1 MKNMRKKSGAA
12 VLLLLLIFLCSC
24 IISQAAEESAPPV
37 SMEVSSIYG
46 DMGKMGNHVPL
57 VISLYG
63 QSEVPFSG
71 KLNVR
76 TLENGSDESEEI
88 YEYSYP
94 VTVNMAET
102 KKKEIYVLL
111 GQRSSELYVSLTD
124 MSGKE
129 IAGRTLSF
137 YVSRDMGRLLAG
149 VLSDEADRLSYLNGV
164 NLDYGM
170 ISSSLI
176 PLETGSFPKDAR
188 GLELLDILVI
198 NHYNTAKLSKEQRS
212 AIVKWVE
219 KGGTLIFGTGDMAYE
234 VLEAFS
240 GEFHGISI
248 LEARKEN
255 VSLGAEYAEKS
266 PGDSNVDMVCADLWI
281 PGGTEVMESDGQPLL
296 TMVKKGS
303 GQAGFFSYDLG
314 DIKDFV
320 EKNPTYAVR
329 LFTDILGEDTIS
341 QLYYYSSYGKEREY
355 WDAQGLVNTGS
366 ADRLPNVGLYSA
378 AAVIYILTAGP
389 GLYILLKKRDKSRYY
404 GGAVVLASIAASAV
418 IYLMGTGTRFTSE
431 FYTLAT
437 VLDVE
442 GETVRETT
450 YLNVRTP
457 DSRPFSVKIPGEY
470 EITPLTRNSRYQ
482 EQPVLEFDKKK
493 NANVAISYEEE
504 GTVLSARRSR
514 AFESRY
520 FKLEQQAEKQFPGEF
535 EGELKVFDGKITGY
549 IKNGYP
555 FALSNAALFLYGQV
569 YDLGTLEPGEVR
581 EFDKEP
587 LLTWSVNMSYIVSE
601 WAAGNR
607 GTDPFDDG
615 EYLRSVEKRGLY
627 SYFIEKFYETYTA
640 DVRVAALGPKN
651 GLWNFVSSEGQ
662 AASGQVLYTSKL
674 PVNFE
679 QDGFVYRSGFMNPPE
694 VTSGSGSFY
703 SDGMAMYGTDP
714 IAVEYFLGTDIEVD
728 GLSFLPVSEE
738 FLNRQELYYLKIFDG
753 DAYFY
758 NYETKTYD
766 RAELSKIDFSGK
778 ELEPYLSPSNSLVVK
793 YTVGETDSSGVSSL
807 LPLLMVT
814 GRER

>member
-1 MKNMRKKSGAA
+1 MKKMRKKCGAA
-12 VLLLLLIFLCSC
+12 VLALCLGLLCFCMV
-24 IISQAAEESAPPV
+24 SQAAEDSVPPV
-37 SMEVSSIYG
+37 SMEVYSIYG
-46 DMGKMGNHVPL
+46 DMGKLGNHVPL
-57 VISLYG
+57 VVSLYG
-63 QSEVPFSG
+63 QSEVPFAGRLSI
-71 KLNVR
+71 R
-76 TLENGSDESEEI
+76 TLENGSDEDEEI

-102 KKKEIYVLL
+102 KRQEIYVPL

-124 MSGKE
+124 TSGKE
-129 IAGRTLSF
+129 LAGRTLSF
-137 YVSRDMGRLLAG
+137 YVSRDMGRLLVGA
-149 VLSDEADRLSYLNGV
+149 LSDEPEELSYLDGV

-170 ISSSLI
+170 VSSSLI
-176 PLETGSFPKDAR
+176 PMETDTFPRDAR

-198 NHYNTAKLSKEQRS
+198 NHYDTDKLSADQRS

-219 KGGTLIFGTGDMAYE
+219 KGGTLLFGTGNLAYE
-234 VLEAFS
+234 VLGAFS
-240 GEFHGISI
+240 GEFSGLSV
-248 LEARKEN
+248 LETRKEN

-266 PGDSNVDMVCADLWI
+266 PGDSNVDMVYTELWI
-281 PGGTEVMESDGQPLL
+281 PGSTEVMESDGQPLL
-296 TMVKKGS
+296 AVVKRGK

-314 DIKDFV
+314 DIRDFV

-341 QLYYYSSYGKEREY
+341 QLYYYSSYGKEQEY
-355 WDAQGLVNTGS
+355 WNAQGLVNTGS

-378 AAVIYILTAGP
+378 AAVIYILVAGP
-389 GLYILLKKRDKSRYY
+389 GLYMLLKKRDKSRYY
-404 GGAVVLASIAASAV
+404 GGAVALTSIVASAV

-437 VLDVE
+437 ILDVE
-442 GETVRETT
+442 EETVRETS
-450 YLNVRTP
+450 YLNIRTP
-457 DSRPFSVKIPGEY
+457 DSRPFSVRFPGEY

-493 NANVAISYEEE
+493 NANVEISYEEE

-520 FKLEQQAEKQFPGEF
+520 FKLEQQGEKQFLGEL
-535 EGELKVFDGKITGY
+535 EGELDIFDGKLTGY
-549 IKNGYP
+549 IKNGYSFP
-555 FALSNAALFLYGQV
+555 LSNAALFLYGQV
-569 YDLGTLEPGEVR
+569 YELGTLEPGEVR
-581 EFDKEP
+581 EFDHEP
-587 LLTWSVNMSYIVSE
+587 LLNWAVNMSYIVSE
-601 WAAGNR
+601 WIAG
-607 GTDPFDDG
+607 GGEESADDG

-627 SYFIEKFYETYTA
+627 SYFIERFYETYTA
-640 DVRVAALGPKN
+640 DVRVAALGPEN
-651 GLWNFVSSEGQ
+651 GLWNFVSAEGQ
-662 AASGQVLYTSKL
+662 AADGQVLYTSRI

-679 QDGFVYRSGFMNPPE
+679 RDGMIYRSGFMNPAE

-703 SDGMAMYGTDP
+703 SDGMAMYGSDP
-714 IAVEYFLGTDIEVD
+714 IAVEYFLGTDIEVEK
-728 GLSFLPVSEE
+728 LSFLPVSEE
-738 FLNRQELYYLKIFDG
+738 LLDRQELYYLKIFDG

-766 RAELSKIDFSGK
+766 RAELSKIDFSAG
-778 ELEPYLSPSNSLVVK
+778 ELEPYLSPENSLVVK

-814 GRER
+814 GREV